1 MKSRWTLLLIS
12 GLATAILSGCGASQE
27 AQEAANKA
35 SEAATMAGNA
45 ASKAGEAA
53 AAAGQAAEK
62 VAGQGLA
69 KFEATIKDA
78 MTRIPNLDMTKITIK
93 TEGNTLKVTGN
104 AGTPEIR
111 AMIDERLMKL
121 SNPLF
126 KIDTTGLLP
135 AAQPAPKKP

>member
-1 MKSRWTLLLIS
+1 
-12 GLATAILSGCGASQE
+12 
-27 AQEAANKA
+27 
-35 SEAATMAGNA
+35 MAGKA

-62 VAGQGLA
+62 VAGQGIA

-78 MTRIPNLDMTKITIK
+78 MTRIPNLDMTKITVK

-104 AGTPEIR
+104 AGTPKMR